1 MKLLKNMNKEEL
13 LQELERVQKELKDN
27 IIDNDT
33 RFLLEVRCTNIERKL
48 LRKYNYSRY

>member
-13 LQELERVQKELKDN
+13 LQELENIQKELKNN

>member
-27 IIDNDT
+27 TINNDT
-33 RFLLEVRCTNIERKL
+33 RFLLEVRGSNIERKL

>member
-13 LQELERVQKELKDN
+13 LQELESVQETLKDN

-33 RFLLEVRCTNIERKL
+33 RFLLEVRANNIEKKL
-48 LRKYNYSRY
+48 LRKFNYSRY